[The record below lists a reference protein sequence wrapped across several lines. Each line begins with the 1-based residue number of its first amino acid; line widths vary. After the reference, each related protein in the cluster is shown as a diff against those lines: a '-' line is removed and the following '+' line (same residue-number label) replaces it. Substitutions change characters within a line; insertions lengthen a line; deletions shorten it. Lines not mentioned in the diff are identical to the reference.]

1 MSTFEEYAKS
11 WSIKKKYT
19 HQHLVR
25 FCCWFH
31 FKTFYGYYSGNC
43 EFSSWN
49 CVFDSLMFENF
60 VVHSFPLKTLK
71 NFATCNSVCILENKK
86 KNTWRIPSSIAA
98 KVFQPT
104 QLCKCI
110 FFRSLFIIMNAKYID
125 TSLIMRKYYILPR
138 QWPLV
143 LVRSESSDHKLFW
156 SVEYKYMAL

>member
-1 MSTFEEYAKS
+1 MQKAGASRRNTLI
-11 WSIKKKYT
+11 SILCDFVVDFILRHFMGIILGTVSFFLK
-19 HQHLVR
+19 
-25 FCCWFH
+25 FCVF
-31 FKTFYGYYSGNC
+31 
-43 EFSSWN
+43 
-49 CVFDSLMFENF
+49 FDSLMFENF

-86 KNTWRIPSSIAA
+86 KNTWLIPSSLTA

-110 FFRSLFIIMNAKYID
+110 FVNAKFID
-125 TSLIMRKYYILPR
+125 TSLIMRKYYIFPR